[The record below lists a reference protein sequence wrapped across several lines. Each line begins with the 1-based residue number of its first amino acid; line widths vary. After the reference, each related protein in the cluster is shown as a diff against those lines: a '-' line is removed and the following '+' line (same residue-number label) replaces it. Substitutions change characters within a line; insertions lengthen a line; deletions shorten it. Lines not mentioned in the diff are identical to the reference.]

1 MDKSINIIKKHLKLK
16 EPIKLR
22 FKNLQNGNK
31 SLYLDIYWKGHRSYH
46 FLHLY
51 LIPEID
57 EMAHE
62 QNQEVL
68 KQAYIIKSK
77 KIIELLMDNSQQ
89 QKEKAKEIFLLDFVQ
104 QFANDRKKANQDI
117 NKGRYSSIIT
127 LKRHLEKFGARNTL
141 LNQVDV
147 KFCKCFIDY
156 LRNAIDLRTTT
167 KNQRKLADGTI
178 FLKYSIFRSIL
189 QEAAKQKLIVDNPFS
204 QLSSNY
210 RLKRPDSTRSYLNR
224 KELDKVIASS
234 CNTPQLKEAFLFSCF
249 TGLRKSD
256 VLNLTWEEI
265 IKENNKYYIN
275 KKIQKTQRWLKI
287 PLSAHARQ
295 WLPHRSTSLKGIVFS
310 AISHSSLYKQLKE
323 WLQNI
328 GVENKNIT
336 FHMSRHTFATL
347 ELSLGA
353 SLYTV
358 STLLG
363 HKSITTTQVYAKVI
377 NKEKERA
384 IGLIDK
390 SFK

>member
-22 FKNLQNGNK
+22 FKKLHNGNK
-31 SLYLDIYWKGHRSYH
+31 SLYLDIYWKGHRSYL

-51 LIPEID
+51 IIPEID
-57 EMAHE
+57 EMAHQ
-62 QNQEVL
+62 QNLEVL
-68 KQAYIIKSK
+68 KQAFIIKSK
-77 KIIELLMDNSQQ
+77 KTIELLIGTSQE
-89 QKEKAKEIFLLDFVQ
+89 QKGNAKEVFLLDFVQ
-104 QFANDRKKANQDI
+104 QFANDRKKPNQKI
-117 NKGRYSSIIT
+117 YKGRYSSIIT
-127 LKRHLEKFGARNTL
+127 LKRHLETFGAKDTL

-147 KFCKCFIDY
+147 KFCKRFIDY
-156 LRNAIDLRTTT
+156 LRNAVDLRTT
-167 KNQRKLADGTI
+167 KNHRNLAEGTI
-178 FLKYSIFRSIL
+178 YLKYSIFRSIMR
-189 QEAAKQKLIVDNPFS
+189 EATKQQLVVSNPFS
-204 QLSSNY
+204 LLPANY
-210 RLKRPDSTRSYLNR
+210 RLKRPDSTRCYLNR
-224 KELDKVIASS
+224 KELDKVIHSS
-234 CNTPQLKEAFLFSCF
+234 CHIPQLKEAFLFSCF

-275 KKIQKTQRWLKI
+275 KIIQKTQRWLKI
-287 PLSAHARQ
+287 PLSALAHQ
-295 WLPHRSTSLKGIVFS
+295 WLPLRPTPSKGIVFS
-310 AISHSSLYKQLKE
+310 SLSPSSMYKQLKE

-328 GVENKNIT
+328 GIKNKDIT
-336 FHMSRHTFATL
+336 FHCARHTFATL

-363 HKSITTTQVYAKVI
+363 HRSITTTQTYAKVV

>member
-1 MDKSINIIKKHLKLK
+1 MDKSINIIKRHLKLK

-22 FKNLQNGNK
+22 CKKLKNGNK
-31 SLYLDIYWKGHRSYH
+31 SLYLDIYWKGHRTYL

-57 EMAHE
+57 QMAYE
-62 QNQEVL
+62 QNLEVL

-77 KIIELLMDNSQQ
+77 KVIELLVDTSQRQ
-89 QKEKAKEIFLLDFVQ
+89 NRNAKNVFLLDFVQ
-104 QFANDRKKANQDI
+104 QFANDRKIPDQNI

-127 LKRHLEKFGARNTL
+127 LKRHLENFGAKNTL
-141 LNQVDV
+141 LDKVNLE
-147 KFCKCFIDY
+147 FCKSFIDY
-156 LRNAIDLRTTT
+156 LHNATDLRAT
-167 KNQRKLADGTI
+167 KNKRKLADGTI
-178 FLKYSIFRSIL
+178 YLKYSIFRSVL
-189 QEAAKQKLIVDNPFS
+189 QEAVKQGLIPSNP
-204 QLSSNY
+204 LSLLSPNY
-210 RLKRPDSTRSYLNR
+210 RPKRPDSTRCYLNR
-224 KELDKVIASS
+224 KELNKVIASPCS
-234 CNTPQLKEAFLFSCF
+234 TPQLKEAFLFSCF

-287 PLSAHARQ
+287 PLPVLARQ
-295 WLPHRSTSLKGIVFS
+295 WLPQRPTPPTGIVFS
-310 AISHSSLYKQLKE
+310 SISQSAIFKHLKE
-323 WLQNI
+323 WLHNI
-328 GVENKNIT
+328 GIRNKDIT
-336 FHMSRHTFATL
+336 FHCARHTFATL

-353 SLYTV
+353 NLYTV

-363 HKSITTTQVYAKVI
+363 HKSITTTQVYAKVV
-377 NKEKERA
+377 NKEKEHA